1 MTVPL
6 ATICAHIRAT
16 LPDCTPADVAAHF
29 AINRFQLS
37 RRFRRE
43 TGLSLRDYIAALKI
57 EHGIAALVAQK
68 PVIDS
73 QLDAGHESAA
83 TYSHTFRA
91 ATGIAPARYRDKIA
105 AYSATLSAE
114 LACPQPRTFSYHGY
128 APQQHPQPR
137 ALTVRLRGGE
147 ARHVVF
153 AGLFPAPIPRGVP
166 VLGRALFHC
175 REFRIDAVP
184 DGTYYLLACEIPK
197 SRNPLRYFRLD
208 HCLRALH
215 PAPVTF
221 PLPAA
226 TTIELSLRP
235 FAPSDPPIT
244 VNLPKLLY
252 DFLRQRNP

>member
-1 MTVPL
+1 M
-6 ATICAHIRAT
+6 
-16 LPDCTPADVAAHF
+16 
-29 AINRFQLS
+29 
-37 RRFRRE
+37 
-43 TGLSLRDYIAALKI
+43 
-57 EHGIAALVAQK
+57 
-68 PVIDS
+68 
-73 QLDAGHESAA
+73 
-83 TYSHTFRA
+83 
-91 ATGIAPARYRDKIA
+91 
-105 AYSATLSAE
+105 
-114 LACPQPRTFSYHGY
+114 
-128 APQQHPQPR
+128 
-137 ALTVRLRGGE
+137 
-147 ARHVVF
+147 
-153 AGLFPAPIPRGVP
+153 P
-166 VLGRALFHC
+166 VLGRALFNC

>member
-1 MTVPL
+1 MPVPL
-6 ATICAHIRAT
+6 ADICAHIRAT
-16 LPDCTPADVAAHF
+16 LPDCTPAGVAAHF
-29 AINRFQLS
+29 SINRFQLS

-43 TGLSLRDYIAALKI
+43 TGLPLRDYIAALKI

-91 ATGIAPARYRDKIA
+91 ATGIAPARYRDQIA
-105 AYSATLSAE
+105 AYSAALSAE
-114 LACPQPRTFSYHGY
+114 LARPQPRVFTHHAYSL
-128 APQQHPQPR
+128 AQHPQAHP
-137 ALTVRLRGGE
+137 LTVRLCGGE
-147 ARHVVF
+147 AHHAVF

-175 REFRIDAVP
+175 REFRIDAIP

-221 PLPAA
+221 PLPVA

-235 FAPSDPPIT
+235 FAPRDPPIT

>member
-1 MTVPL
+1 M
-6 ATICAHIRAT
+6 
-16 LPDCTPADVAAHF
+16 
-29 AINRFQLS
+29 
-37 RRFRRE
+37 
-43 TGLSLRDYIAALKI
+43 
-57 EHGIAALVAQK
+57 
-68 PVIDS
+68 
-73 QLDAGHESAA
+73 
-83 TYSHTFRA
+83 
-91 ATGIAPARYRDKIA
+91 
-105 AYSATLSAE
+105 
-114 LACPQPRTFSYHGY
+114 
-128 APQQHPQPR
+128 
-137 ALTVRLRGGE
+137 
-147 ARHVVF
+147 
-153 AGLFPAPIPRGVP
+153 P

-175 REFRIDAVP
+175 REFCIDAIP
-184 DGTYYLLACEIPK
+184 DGSYYLLACEIPH